1 MSNKDPRTTGSSQ
14 LNKSNMKDRRDIEL
28 IFLKKA
34 NEDYPLLASPW
45 RNEQGEKRGRTASDN
60 DNDLQFNGTGTPK
73 RSRSFQC
80 KSWTITNFS
89 V

>member
-34 NEDYPLLASPW
+34 NEDYPLLASP
-45 RNEQGEKRGRTASDN
+45 
-60 DNDLQFNGTGTPK
+60 
-73 RSRSFQC
+73 
-80 KSWTITNFS
+80 
-89 V
+89 